1 MHSFIDLKPLSAYQ
15 YGRSAFP
22 AMKFAQEHEP
32 DTASSNFERGA
43 GNGSSGAVAERD
55 FAARPMRGESG
66 RGGRVQGC
74 REVHCYGCLA
84 RRRGGLASGVFVF
97 VALGGGGGGAW
108 GAGILGGEKGGR

>member
-66 RGGRVQGC
+66 RGGGGQGGRGGHWYEC
-74 REVHCYGCLA
+74 VC
-84 RRRGGLASGVFVF
+84 RRRGGLGRGGFVF
-97 VALGGGGGGAW
+97 LWVG
-108 GAGILGGEKGGR
+108 